1 MTSGGTRPAWAK
13 ASRLTYYCLS
23 ATPTTPEILAAER
36 RVAVR
41 TVEIHLKRLAAF
53 GLAGKSTD
61 GWVAIQVSRQEM
73 DRLATELGT
82 LGLGER
88 QQRGHEAERALFKQ
102 TYAGDPDGDGWQR
115 WRAKRVVTKSKPKTG
130 RD

>member
-1 MTSGGTRPAWAK
+1 LGKGIA
-13 ASRLTYYCLS
+13 LTYYCLS
-23 ATPTTPEILAAER
+23 DTPTTPGNLATR
-36 RVAVR
+36 RRIGLR
-41 TVEIHLKRLAAF
+41 TVRGHLKRLAAF
-53 GLAGKSTD
+53 GLAEKSAD

-73 DRLATELGT
+73 DRLATELGS

-88 QQRGHEAERALFKQ
+88 QRRGHEAERALFKQ
-102 TYAGDPDGDGWQR
+102 TYAGDPDGDGWQK